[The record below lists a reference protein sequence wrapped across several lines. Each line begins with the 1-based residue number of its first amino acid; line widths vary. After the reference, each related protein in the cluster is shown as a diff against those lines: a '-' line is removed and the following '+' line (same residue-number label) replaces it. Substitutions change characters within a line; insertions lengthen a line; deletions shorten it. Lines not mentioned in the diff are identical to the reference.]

1 MAPLDPGPPYDGL
14 PIGQLY
20 VTDPDII
27 TPYTVSW
34 TVGVQWEI
42 ARNTVLE
49 SAYVGNIG
57 RELLQ
62 FREMNQPYNQV
73 PRHQPDE
80 QGLLPPSSGIHVGSP
95 HHQLGESN
103 YKGWETSLF
112 RRFRDG
118 LGFGVAYTLSRSE
131 DLSSHFHSGATNR
144 TWVMTPQDDDDHEA
158 ERSDSFFDARQR
170 LVLSEIWMI
179 PYSPG
184 GALGAVLGDWSIQ
197 QRVDCPERSPVLAL
211 RQRRPMPDRGEL
223 DAGLPA
229 QPGGRPQRRSQDVG

>member
-73 PRHQPDE
+73 PGINRRTRT
-80 QGLLPPSSGIHVGSP
+80 PSAVIRDSRRV
-95 HHQLGESN
+95 LRTTNWGESTTRA
-103 YKGWETSLF
+103 GTSLF

-131 DLSSHFHSGATNR
+131 DLSSHFHCGCDESNLG
-144 TWVMTPQDDDDHEA
+144 MTPQDDDTTKPSGRIPFSTRGNA
-158 ERSDSFFDARQR
+158 SFLARS
-170 LVLSEIWMI
+170 
-179 PYSPG
+179 G
-184 GALGAVLGDWSIQ
+184 
-197 QRVDCPERSPVLAL
+197 
-211 RQRRPMPDRGEL
+211 
-223 DAGLPA
+223 
-229 QPGGRPQRRSQDVG
+229 